1 MVLHFRPGATWLLVL
16 VLLAPPLWGHDE
28 AALEAALESPG
39 RHDLLLRPD
48 PDLEI
53 PLTVLVGS
61 LPGRTLLILAGVHGA
76 EYAPMVAAQR
86 LGQDID
92 PRALHGRVII
102 APIVNLPAFQGRSIY
117 LNPQDG
123 KNLNRVFPGDR
134 EGSASERLA
143 AFLTSTLYPL
153 ADAVLDM
160 HSGDGNEDLNP
171 PWVGFYERAGSED
184 VIERSRAL
192 ALAFGAEHV
201 VAFQWRF
208 NDPSEAIWAGSAAV
222 AQGIPSIDVE
232 AGGRNVVDP
241 EAVAFIARGVRR
253 VLAHLA
259 VLPASFSPPSPPR
272 IIRERRYLSA
282 EATGVWHPARR
293 AGEQVREGDLLG
305 TLTDW
310 HGRKLATLRAP
321 EAGLVLL
328 IMSAP
333 PVSAGETLVV
343 LAP

>member
-1 MVLHFRPGATWLLVL
+1 MVLRFRPKPTWLLVL
-16 VLLAPPLWGHDE
+16 VLLAPPLWGHDQ
-28 AALEAALESPG
+28 AAFEAALESPG
-39 RHDLLLRPD
+39 RHHLLLRPD
-48 PDLEI
+48 SDLEI
-53 PLTVLVGS
+53 PLTVLVGPK
-61 LPGRTLLILAGVHGA
+61 PGRTLLILAGVHGA

-86 LGQDID
+86 LGQDLD
-92 PRALHGRVII
+92 PEALHGRVVIV
-102 APIVNLPAFQGRSIY
+102 PIVNLPAFQGRSIY

-171 PWVGFYERAGSED
+171 PWVGFYERAGSLD
-184 VIERSRAL
+184 VIARSRAL
-192 ALAFGAEHV
+192 ALAFGAQHV
-201 VAFQWRF
+201 VAFPWRF
-208 NDPSEAIWAGSAAV
+208 TDPSEAIWAGAAAV
-222 AQGIPSIDVE
+222 AQGIPAIDVE

-241 EAVAFIARGVRR
+241 EAVAFMEKGVRR

-259 VLPASFSPPSPPR
+259 MLPASLSPSSPPR
-272 IIRERRYLSA
+272 IIRERRFLSA

-293 AGEQVREGDLLG
+293 AGERVQEGDLLG
-305 TLTDW
+305 TLADW
-310 HGRKLATLRAP
+310 HGRRLATVRAP